1 MFIQGSLTALA
12 TPFTPR
18 GIDEGVFADLVDWQ
32 IREGTQGLVPCGTTG
47 EGSTPTV
54 GERERLTRICGEG
67 AIGRVPGSGGIEDT
81 TGDPERPRVTE
92 FVAGHRLVQLGPV
105 SGGHRPFA
113 SLGAE
118 P

>member
-67 AIGRVPGSGGIEDT
+67 AVGRVPVIVGIEDT
-81 TGDPERPRVTE
+81 TGDPERPRVT
-92 FVAGHRLVQLGPV
+92 GHCFVQLGPV
-105 SGGHRPFA
+105 SGGLRPFA